1 MRTMSCLRACH
12 GQANAWLPDSW
23 LKLAMSVRAI
33 GMPAVCKR
41 WEGPRLCPRDA
52 QRDFDKQAEKQK
64 GDLDGDSVILCHT
77 DKVLREGL
85 PHLRG
90 LSVLDARLAE
100 A

>member
-1 MRTMSCLRACH
+1 MAQSVSP
-12 GQANAWLPDSW
+12 LPRS
-23 LKLAMSVRAI
+23 LGLHH
-33 GMPAVCKR
+33 
-41 WEGPRLCPRDA
+41 PRDA